1 MYIRIFGGLD
11 RGGQWG
17 LGQDARLVE
26 MALRLAAGKMRGTSS
41 HSLRI
46 EHCDPVTWGNRTE
59 PADLQIH
66 LEIPCRVAM
75 PWASFNVAVVNPEW
89 WVLHAWDWCFLPPA
103 QGGFDRIVFKST
115 AATALFPEVKK
126 SQRLIMNW
134 WTDMTV
140 NSGIYTGKEE
150 RFLYI
155 VGGSKSKEAAASIL
169 VGAWDRT
176 WPPLEIWCPSATAET
191 LTALVPPRATV
202 FFQTEYKTKEEKED
216 RQRACRWHVVASAA
230 EGFGFTAAEAAACGA
245 PMLWTDLPIYR
256 DTWFPDPDLL
266 SLGRIPTVL
275 DISEGGSIGLYRED
289 RRTFAAADVS
299 GAVHS
304 LLAMDSTDVFLLQ
317 KHYAERIRECRSSF
331 LDGWARV
338 LELKRQSGLGPRHYL
353 PSGPT
358 SVDEGRVGVITVTKD
373 REAWW
378 PNMVANVTG
387 QKWPSAKIVWLLVDD
402 GGLAPQVAALQS
414 KKIVEIVHVIVPEP
428 ASIGLKRNRAVA
440 AAPTDV
446 MRFVVMDDDDHYPAE
461 SIARRLPWISK
472 EHPAVFCATLPMYD
486 LRRYISAMNV
496 PPLTLSV
503 SERVSEASMAFT
515 REFWTTRPF
524 PEVSMAEGED
534 FIKGREHEAVEIPPY
549 GIIVSF
555 IHGSNASGRRVPE
568 DQEPNGCHYGFKDEY
583 FKYLHGLIPEDEIW
597 HE

>member
-1 MYIRIFGGLD
+1 
-11 RGGQWG
+11 
-17 LGQDARLVE
+17 
-26 MALRLAAGKMRGTSS
+26 
-41 HSLRI
+41 
-46 EHCDPVTWGNRTE
+46 
-59 PADLQIH
+59 
-66 LEIPCRVAM
+66 
-75 PWASFNVAVVNPEW
+75 VAVVNPEW
-89 WVLHAWDWCFLPPA
+89 WYLHAWDWCLLPPA

-126 SQRLIMNW
+126 SQRLVLNW

-140 NSGIYTGKEE
+140 SPGVYKGKEE

-155 VGGSKSKEAAASIL
+155 VGGSKSKEAAATI
-169 VGAWDRT
+169 VIGAWDPA
-176 WPPLEIWCPSATAET
+176 WPPLEIWCPSVTAER
-191 LTALVPPRATV
+191 LSPFIPDGATV
-202 FFQTEYKTKEEKED
+202 VFQTEYKTKEEKEE
-216 RQRACRWHVVASAA
+216 RQRACRWHVVASAG
-230 EGFGFTAAEAAACGA
+230 EGFGYTAAEAAACGA
-245 PMLWTDLPIYR
+245 PVLWTDLPVYR
-256 DTWFPDPDLL
+256 DTWFPGQDAP

-275 DISEGGSIGLYRED
+275 DMSEGGCGIFRED

-317 KHYAERIRECRSSF
+317 KHFVERIRECRTSF
-331 LDGWARV
+331 LDGWARI

-353 PSGPT
+353 PSGT
-358 SVDEGRVGVITVTKD
+358 AVADDGRVGVITVTKG

-378 PNMVANVTG
+378 SNMVANVTG

-440 AAPTDV
+440 AAPADV

-515 REFWTTRPF
+515 REFWAARPF

>member
-26 MALRLAAGKMRGTSS
+26 MALRLAAGKMRGASS
-41 HSLRI
+41 QSLRI
-46 EHCDPVTWGNRTE
+46 EHCDPVMWGNRTE

-66 LEIPCRVAM
+66 LEIPCRIAM

-89 WVLHAWDWCFLPPA
+89 WVLHSWDWCFLPPA
-103 QGGFDRIVFKST
+103 QGGMDRIIFKST
-115 AATALFPEVKK
+115 VATALFPEVKK

-134 WTDMTV
+134 WTDMSV
-140 NSGIYTGKEE
+140 SPGVYKGKEE
-150 RFLYI
+150 RFLYM
-155 VGGSKSKEAAASIL
+155 VGGSKSKEAAATRL
-169 VGAWDRT
+169 VGAWDPA

-191 LTALVPPRATV
+191 LLTFVPDGSTV
-202 FFQTEYKTKEEKED
+202 VFQTEYKTKEEKEE

-230 EGFGFTAAEAAACGA
+230 EGFGYTAAEAAACGA

-256 DTWFPDPDLL
+256 DTWFPGPDTP

-275 DISEGGSIGLYRED
+275 DISGSERGRYRED
-289 RRTFAAADVS
+289 RRTFATADVS

-317 KHYAERIRECRSSF
+317 KHYAERIRECRTSF
-331 LDGWARV
+331 LDGWARI

-358 SVDEGRVGVITVTKD
+358 SADDVSRVGVITVTKG

-378 PNMVANVTG
+378 SNMVANVTG

-402 GGLAPQVAALQS
+402 GGLAPQVAALRS

-440 AAPTDV
+440 AAPADV
-446 MRFVVMDDDDHYPAE
+446 MRFICMDDDDHYPAE

-496 PPLTLSV
+496 PPLTLSI

-515 REFWTTRPF
+515 REFWTARPF

-534 FIKGREHEAVEIPPY
+534 FIKGREQEAVEIPPY